1 MDSLLCG
8 WASEGVGEAVGR
20 PVDPCWDDKG
30 NDVDAGPQRVEPDE
44 APTVVV
50 EESDVAA
57 LAEEMRKLSEDAIAM
72 KEQMRLLEL
81 ERLEAHLEAERA
93 ARAEDAADEDEPAA
107 PATVAGALAP
117 PAPEDDE
124 AADAPPAAYAP
135 AEYSPAAAEPRPAA
149 TPAPAGG
156 GLHAGGGED
165 RARGVHAGRRDA
177 VPAAGDDVA
186 AAAAVVVA
194 GARALR
200 RHGRDAE
207 LAAAAERWPVPKPSP
222 ARRRRRAEAAGPEAC
237 ALRVVELAF
246 RRYAAEGRLGRN
258 SPPAGRLR
266 ALAAAELVDFG
277 DAARYLALA
286 PADDPLAAVVDATRR
301 NTLAAE
307 CELLA
312 TPEAMEARDG
322 APGLGRLQFVELLG
336 HVGLRA
342 MPGDTPKRRLLELVA
357 WLDKSKGRAALGHP
371 HRATLAFAFH

>member
-20 PVDPCWDDKG
+20 PVDPCWDDEG

-93 ARAEDAADEDEPAA
+93 ARAEDAAAMDEDEPAA
-107 PATVAGALAP
+107 PAT
-117 PAPEDDE
+117 
-124 AADAPPAAYAP
+124 
-135 AEYSPAAAEPRPAA
+135 
-149 TPAPAGG
+149 
-156 GLHAGGGED
+156 
-165 RARGVHAGRRDA
+165 
-177 VPAAGDDVA
+177 
-186 AAAAVVVA
+186 
-194 GARALR
+194 
-200 RHGRDAE
+200 
-207 LAAAAERWPVPKPSP
+207 LAAR
-222 ARRRRRAEAAGPEAC
+222 
-237 ALRVVELAF
+237 
-246 RRYAAEGRLGRN
+246 
-258 SPPAGRLR
+258 GRLR

-312 TPEAMEARDG
+312 TPGAVDLLERNGRPFSILFERYADADRLAADGLGAFLDDWWLAPALLPRAKVLDVALQMEARDG